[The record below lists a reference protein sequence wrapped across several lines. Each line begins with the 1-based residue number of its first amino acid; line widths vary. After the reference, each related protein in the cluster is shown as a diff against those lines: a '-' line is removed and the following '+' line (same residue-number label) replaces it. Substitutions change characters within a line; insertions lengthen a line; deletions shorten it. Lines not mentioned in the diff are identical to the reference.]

1 MIKMKRISIFI
12 FCLFSAMNMLFAQK
26 ATKPRVMVRPSEAWC
41 TENGYMSVMD
51 NQDMKEL
58 IPNYEVALQTN
69 GDLTLVI
76 SKIESLM
83 NDRDFRISNFLQAIR
98 GAKSQAARNSG
109 ITSKSSG
116 SNISVSFM
124 DEINNVAKADVYFD
138 VYWKV
143 TKNGP
148 KNTVSYTLSAY
159 DTYTYNSIASTS
171 GTGSPSFT
179 AEIPILVE
187 EAVMSNMD
195 AFLAQLQG
203 YFDDCISN
211 GRAISLEINCFDDG
225 EGIDME
231 SEYEGKELREI
242 IEDWISDNTINRS
255 YNLVDDTESTMVFQ
269 DVRIPLYDERERPLN
284 AGSYS
289 RGLRKRLE
297 SLGIPVKQGS
307 STLGRCQ
314 LIIGNK

>member
-1 MIKMKRISIFI
+1 MKKILLITACI
-12 FCLFSAMNMLFAQK
+12 ICTANALVAQK
-26 ATKPRVMVRPSEAWC
+26 ATKPRIMVRPAETWC
-41 TENGYMSVMD
+41 TENGYMSVVQ

-58 IPNYEVALQTN
+58 TPDYEVALQTN

-98 GAKSQAARNSG
+98 GVKAQAARNSG
-109 ITSKSSG
+109 ITSKSTG
-116 SNISVSFM
+116 SNIAISFM
-124 DEINNVAKADVYFD
+124 DEINNAAKADVYFD

-159 DTYTYNSIASTS
+159 DTYTYTSIASTS
-171 GTGSPSFT
+171 GTGTPSFT
-179 AEIPILVE
+179 AEVPILVE

-195 AFLAQLQG
+195 SFLEQLQS
-203 YFDDCISN
+203 YFDDCIEN
-211 GRAISLEINCFDDG
+211 GRAISLEINAFDDE
-225 EGIDME
+225 EGVDME
-231 SEYEGKELREI
+231 SEYNGKELREI
-242 IEDWISDNTINRS
+242 IEDWVSDNSINRS
-255 YNLVDDTESTMVFQ
+255 YNLVDDTETAMVFQ

-284 AGSYS
+284 AGAYA
-289 RGLRKRLE
+289 RGLRKHLE
-297 SLGIPVKQGS
+297 SLQIPVKQGN

-314 LIIGNK
+314 LIIGKK